1 MVSRKLPQIAWA
13 KKNKFKCKL
22 RFYIPDFFSP
32 ASGGGGQGGGSIT
45 IDSGHFR
52 VCSIFY

>member
-13 KKNKFKCKL
+13 KKTKFKCKL

-45 IDSGHFR
+45 IDSGPFR